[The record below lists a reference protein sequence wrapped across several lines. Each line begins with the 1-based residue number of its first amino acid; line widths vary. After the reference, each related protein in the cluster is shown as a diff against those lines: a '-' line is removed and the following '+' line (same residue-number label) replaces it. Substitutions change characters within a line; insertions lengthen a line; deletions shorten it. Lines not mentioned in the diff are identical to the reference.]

1 MFAALTGECAYGSG
15 QMSFWIWL
23 GSFFISFLRLAP
35 NFLSVFQYDRP
46 KSLRYCIG
54 ACSSRLYPTCA
65 SFICGRSHSSW
76 CENSSGPAVSTQWN
90 RRILHRAPGGSRL
103 RELWNELFVQLSL
116 LLVAERLCIL
126 SARRVYYSVSS
137 VADNFS
143 HHSSILPRWST
154 YTTNCTRFISLMV

>member
-15 QMSFWIWL
+15 QMSFWIRL

-35 NFLSVFQYDRP
+35 NFWSEFQYDRP

-76 CENSSGPAVSTQWN
+76 YENSSGPAVSTQWN
-90 RRILHRAPGGSRL
+90 RRILHRAPGGCCSH
-103 RELWNELFVQLSL
+103 EHWNEQFVQLSL
-116 LLVAERLCIL
+116 LLVAEYLCIL
-126 SARRVYYSVSS
+126 SGRVYYSVSS
-137 VADNFS
+137 VADNVPNHPS
-143 HHSSILPRWST
+143 VLPRWST
-154 YTTNCTRFISLMV
+154 YTSNCTSFISLMV